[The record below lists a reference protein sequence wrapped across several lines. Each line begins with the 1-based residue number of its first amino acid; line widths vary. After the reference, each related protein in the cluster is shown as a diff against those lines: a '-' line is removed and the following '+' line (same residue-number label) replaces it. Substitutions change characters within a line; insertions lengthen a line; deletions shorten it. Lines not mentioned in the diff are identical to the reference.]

1 MNPKQPKN
9 KTLESD
15 IQARI
20 IARLK
25 AEGWL
30 CVKLVSTNLPGIPD
44 LLMLK
49 DGKARFIEVKRPGNK
64 PEPLQAYR
72 IAQLRKA
79 GFEVEVLTE

>member
-49 DGKARFIEVKRPGNK
+49 DGKARFIEVKRPGTSPNRCK
-64 PEPLQAYR
+64 RTVLPS
-72 IAQLRKA
+72 
-79 GFEVEVLTE
+79 FERLASKSKY